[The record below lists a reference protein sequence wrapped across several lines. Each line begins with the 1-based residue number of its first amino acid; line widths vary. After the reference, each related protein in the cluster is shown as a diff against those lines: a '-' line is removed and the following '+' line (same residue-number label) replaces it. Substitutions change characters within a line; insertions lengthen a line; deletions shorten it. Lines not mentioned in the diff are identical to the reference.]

1 MTLRGRHFLQ
11 LPGPSNVPDRILRAI
26 DRPTIDHRGPEFAEL
41 GRCLLEGLKP
51 VFKTEHD
58 VIMYPGS
65 GTGAWE
71 SAMVN
76 TLSAGDHV
84 LMFDQGFFAAMWRSV
99 AERFGLVV
107 NMLDSDWRRPVDVGV
122 LQETLA
128 KDTARRIKAVAI
140 VHNETST
147 SVTNPIPPI
156 RAALD
161 DAGHP
166 ALLFVDAVSSLPSI
180 QYEHDAWGVDVTVV
194 GSQKGLM
201 LPPGLSFTAV
211 SPKAMAAMNDADLPR
226 SYWRWDDM
234 LGFNDQG
241 FFPYTP
247 ATNLLYGLKEAIVML
262 EEEGLDA
269 VWARHHRLAE
279 ATRRAVAAW
288 GMEFYCTD
296 EAARSDTVTAV
307 AFPESHD
314 TDDFRSIVREQL
326 NMSLGGGLGPLK
338 GKVVRIGHLGDLNEL
353 MVLGTLGGFE
363 LGLQAAGVP
372 HSPGGVQAAIEY
384 LGTDGNNRREDGKAG

>member
-41 GRCLLEGLKP
+41 GTWLLEGLAR

-65 GTGAWE
+65 GTGGWE

-76 TLSAGDHV
+76 TLSAGDHM
-84 LMFDQGFFAAMWRSV
+84 LMFDQGFFTTMWREV

-107 NMLDSDWRRPVDVGV
+107 EMLDSDWHRPVDVGV
-122 LQETLA
+122 LQDTLA
-128 KDTARRIKAVAI
+128 GDTGHRIKAVAI

-161 DAGHP
+161 DTGHP
-166 ALLFVDAVSSLPSI
+166 ALLFVDAVSSLPSM

-211 SPKAMAAMNDADLPR
+211 SPKAMAAMSDADLPR
-226 SYWRWDDM
+226 SYWRWDEM
-234 LGFNDQG
+234 LGFNDKG

-288 GMEFYCTD
+288 ELEFFCTD
-296 EAARSDTVTAV
+296 DAARSDTVTAV
-307 AFPESHD
+307 SFPDSHD
-314 TDDFRSIVREQL
+314 ANQFRGLVREQL

-338 GKVVRIGHLGDLNEL
+338 GKVVRIGHLGDFNEL
-353 MVLGTLGGFE
+353 MLLGTLGGFE
-363 LGLQAAGVP
+363 LGLKAAGVP
-372 HSPGGVQAAIEY
+372 HAPGGVQAAIEY
-384 LGTDGNNRREDGKAG
+384 LGADGKAG

>member
-41 GRCLLEGLKP
+41 GVWLLEGLGRI
-51 VFKTEHD
+51 FKTEHD

-65 GTGAWE
+65 GTGGWE

-76 TLSAGDHV
+76 TLSTGDRL
-84 LMFDQGFFAAMWRSV
+84 LMFDQGFFTTMWREV

-107 NMLDSDWRRPVDVGV
+107 EMLDSDWRRPIDVGV

-128 KDTARRIKAVAI
+128 NDTGHRIKAVAI

-161 DAGHP
+161 DTGHP
-166 ALLFVDAVSSLPSI
+166 ALLFVDAVSSLPSM

-194 GSQKGLM
+194 GSQKGFM

-211 SPKAMAAMNDADLPR
+211 SPKAMAAMSDADLPR
-226 SYWRWDDM
+226 SYWRWDEM
-234 LGFNDQG
+234 LGFNDKG

-279 ATRRAVAAW
+279 ATRRAVVAW
-288 GMEFYCTD
+288 ELELFCTD
-296 EAARSDTVTAV
+296 GAARSDTVTAV
-307 AFPESHD
+307 AFPDSHD
-314 TDDFRSIVREQL
+314 TDEFRGLVREQL

-353 MVLGTLGGFE
+353 MLLGTLGGFE
-363 LGLQAAGVP
+363 LGLKAARVP
-372 HSPGGVQAAIEY
+372 HAPGGVQAAIQY
-384 LGTDGNNRREDGKAG
+384 LGADGQTG